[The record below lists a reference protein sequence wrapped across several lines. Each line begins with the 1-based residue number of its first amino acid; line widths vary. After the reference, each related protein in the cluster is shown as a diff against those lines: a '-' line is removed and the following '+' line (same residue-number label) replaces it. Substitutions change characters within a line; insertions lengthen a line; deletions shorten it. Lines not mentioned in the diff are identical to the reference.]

1 VHPAWRRY
9 TTLTTLG
16 LGLIVLAVA
25 TTLLGVRELVSIGTC
40 ASSPV
45 FVSLRPCPDTVAPLI
60 VLVGVMPFLGAIGW
74 AFYVLRTD
82 RRSPSAWSEGPDW
95 SSWWWP
101 ALFFG
106 LGWQFIALGRTFLA
120 DDQLGAAIGMWSV
133 TAVFALMA
141 AVPLLLTLPALRRN
155 LFGGPRPPGG
165 GDVVERLNAGL
176 ARATGAG
183 GAGPAGPVA
192 ATGGGAATGT
202 GGAGTATVRPVEV
215 AVRVADALT
224 GGVGRT
230 MAGVVVAAAERN
242 AAAQGDA
249 AAADLAPA
257 DDLAG
262 SLERLAALHA
272 AGHVTEAEFAA
283 AKAQVL
289 RRARGEGR

>member
-1 VHPAWRRY
+1 
-9 TTLTTLG
+9 
-16 LGLIVLAVA
+16 VLAVA
-25 TTLLGVRELVSIGTC
+25 TTLLGVRELVAVGTC

-45 FVSLRPCPDTVAPLI
+45 FVSMRPCPDTVAPLI

-74 AFYVLRTD
+74 ALYVQRAD
-82 RRSPSAWSEGPDW
+82 RRSPSTWSEGPNW
-95 SSWWWP
+95 SLWWWP

-106 LGWQFIALGRTFLA
+106 LGWQFFTVGRAFLT
-120 DDQLGAAIGMWSV
+120 DDQLGAAIGMWWV
-133 TAVFALMA
+133 TAIFTLMA
-141 AVPLLLTLPALRRN
+141 GVPLLLTLPALRRN
-155 LFGGPRPPGG
+155 LFGGPRPTGG
-165 GDVVERLNAGL
+165 GDVLERLDAGL
-176 ARATGAG
+176 ARATGAA
-183 GAGPAGPVA
+183 GAGPAGAGA
-192 ATGGGAATGT
+192 ATASGSSATGPGSGAATGT
-202 GGAGTATVRPVEV
+202 GGAGTATARPVEV

-230 MAGVVVAAAERN
+230 MAGVVVAAAGRR
-242 AAAQGDA
+242 APAHGDA

-272 AGHVTEAEFAA
+272 AGHLTEAEFAA